1 MSHRRLIIIA
11 TVLAVLASLFALPNS
26 GARAQS
32 DGLDI
37 EAILNDPDAPV
48 AGNPQG
54 DVTIVAFLDYNC
66 PFCKKTA
73 ADLQRFVAT
82 DGKVRLVYKD
92 WPILTKASV
101 YGARLA
107 LAAKYQGKYD
117 VVHAALM
124 RIRGRG
130 TSEESMLAAVK
141 SSGVDMN
148 ALQNDLDAHAADIA
162 AILKR
167 NMGQANALGLQG
179 TPVYLIGPFKI
190 ASALDYNG
198 FEKAVSEFRARI
210 AK

>member
-1 MSHRRLIIIA
+1 MSHRRLILIA
-11 TVLAVLASLFALPNS
+11 TVLAVLAALFALPNS

-148 ALQNDLDAHAADIA
+148 TLQNDLDAHAADIA

-190 ASALDYNG
+190 AAALDYNG